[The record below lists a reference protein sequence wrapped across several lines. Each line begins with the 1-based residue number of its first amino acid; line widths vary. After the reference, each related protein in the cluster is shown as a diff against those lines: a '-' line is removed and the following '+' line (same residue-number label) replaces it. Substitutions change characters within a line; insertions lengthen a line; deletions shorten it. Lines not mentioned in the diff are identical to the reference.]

1 MSNLAKLIVD
11 AAKASP
17 EALFGT
23 IENPLTLTKAV
34 QKAARLALSMNEQG
48 YSAGSRWA
56 IIGNNSTEYM
66 LTWIAAQFA
75 GVEIGLLNPEY
86 PDELLAS
93 MLDDLQP
100 QAVAWLDRNS
110 FEYHNENTAAINL
123 RDWWNDQPS
132 DSGLDDTINLR
143 TLAGMKTGSDA
154 ISAYIHTSGT
164 TGRPKL
170 CALSHDYFLRL
181 GRFFADSMCLGKDDK
196 VFAPLSMY
204 HINPL
209 GYGLIGSLTA
219 KASVLSTN
227 KFSASNFWKQ
237 VKENEFTA
245 LVLHPSISI
254 ILATSSSQEDV
265 KGHQVRISFAAE
277 ILLCGLFHIPVGVCG
292 FGSTE
297 SAGLSHSWHF
307 RAGDRPMCA
316 EGISNYA
323 GRARYDVDW
332 KIDAESGEILV
343 RNKGKGQAILSGYI
357 RDGALQSALDK
368 NGWFHTG
375 DRGRKDEYGNLIFI
389 ERLSEAI
396 RVKGEYVPI
405 DFVES
410 KLTRCRSLAPFAL
423 WRKNNDTT
431 GHEIML
437 YTASSDINLD
447 EVREAIEQL
456 PDFMQPR
463 SIVRISELPRVG
475 ANKVAR
481 NKLSDLPELDLI
493 EL

>member
-1 MSNLAKLIVD
+1 MSNLSKLIVD

-17 EALFGT
+17 NALFGT
-23 IENPLTLTKAV
+23 IENPITLADAV
-34 QKAARLALSMNEQG
+34 QKAAYLALHMDEQG
-48 YSAGSRWA
+48 YQAGARWA
-56 IIGNNSTEYM
+56 IIGHNSTEYM
-66 LTWIAAQFA
+66 LTWMAAQFA
-75 GVEIGLLNPEY
+75 GVELALLNPEY

-100 QAVAWLDRNS
+100 ETLVWLDRES
-110 FEYHNENTAAINL
+110 FDYSNTKAKAVDLRTWWDEQATEVDINAKINL
-123 RDWWNDQPS
+123 RS
-132 DSGLDDTINLR
+132 LS
-143 TLAGMKTGSDA
+143 GMKASSEA

-196 VFAPLSMY
+196 IFAPLSMY

-209 GYGLIGSLTA
+209 GYGVIGALTA
-219 KASVLSTN
+219 KTSILSTN
-227 KFSASNFWKQ
+227 KFSASQFWTQ
-237 VKENEFTA
+237 VKENEFSA

-254 ILATSSSQEDV
+254 ILATSSSPEEV
-265 KGHQVRISFAAE
+265 KGHQVRVSFAAE
-277 ILLCGLFHIPVGVCG
+277 TLLCSLFNIPVGVCG

-307 RAGDRPMCA
+307 RAGDRPMCS

-323 GRARYDVDW
+323 GRARHDVDW
-332 KIDAESGEILV
+332 KIDDSNGEILV
-343 RNKGKGQAILSGYI
+343 RNKSEGQAILSGYI
-357 RDGALQSALDK
+357 REGAVQSALD
-368 NGWFHTG
+368 NEGWFHTG
-375 DRGRKDEYGNLIFI
+375 DRGRKDEYGNLVFI

-423 WRKNNDTT
+423 WRKENNTT
-431 GHEIML
+431 GHTVML
-437 YTASSDINLD
+437 YTESATVNLE
-447 EVREAIEQL
+447 EVYDAIQQL
-456 PDFMQPR
+456 PLFMQPQH
-463 SIVRISELPRVG
+463 IVRIEQLPRVG

-493 EL
+493 DL